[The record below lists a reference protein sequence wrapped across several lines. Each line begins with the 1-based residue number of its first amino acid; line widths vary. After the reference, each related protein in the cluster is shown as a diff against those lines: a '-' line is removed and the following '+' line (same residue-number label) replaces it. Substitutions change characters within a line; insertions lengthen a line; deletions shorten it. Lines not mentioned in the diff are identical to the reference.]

1 MIICQ
6 KTNHGRIFRCC
17 NSMLYLVELKAL
29 YGMAHIVRRSPF
41 ADICFQLEALRLC
54 PSINGLKFFYWLRQF
69 IPIQID

>member
-1 MIICQ
+1 
-6 KTNHGRIFRCC
+6 
-17 NSMLYLVELKAL
+17 MLYLVELKAL

-41 ADICFQLEALRLC
+41 ADMCFQLEALRLC